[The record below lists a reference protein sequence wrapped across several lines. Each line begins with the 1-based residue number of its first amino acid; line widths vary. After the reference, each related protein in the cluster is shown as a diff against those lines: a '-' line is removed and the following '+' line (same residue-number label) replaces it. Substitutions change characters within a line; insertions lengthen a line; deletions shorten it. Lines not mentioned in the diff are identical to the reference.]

1 MRENKKNAIVIAIIL
16 ILSCFVTGFSGKN
29 STVFLDNFSNSKVLN
44 MGITRGNCL
53 NCGWFTHITCMR
65 DHVYDGNTTHSYS
78 GGTCRINWYTAS
90 GQDRC
95 LKCGHVNEYFN
106 RHHCIENHLD
116 CGKGQVNICPLP
128 YAPTV

>member
-1 MRENKKNAIVIAIIL
+1 MKKNPFVLIIIVILTVIVGCGL
-16 ILSCFVTGFSGKN
+16 TGFSKKDE
-29 STVFLDNFSNSKVLN
+29 SLSPI
-44 MGITRGNCL
+44 ITRGNCL

-78 GGTCRINWYTAS
+78 GGTCRVNWYTAS

-95 LKCGHVNEYFN
+95 LNCGHVNEYFN
-106 RHHCIENHLD
+106 GHNCIENHLN

-128 YAPTV
+128 YAPSK